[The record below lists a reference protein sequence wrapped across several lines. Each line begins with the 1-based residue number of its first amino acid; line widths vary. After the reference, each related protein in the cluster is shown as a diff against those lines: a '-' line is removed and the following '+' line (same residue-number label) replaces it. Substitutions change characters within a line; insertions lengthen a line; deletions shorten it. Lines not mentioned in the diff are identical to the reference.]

1 MRKPYYDFL
10 IDGKPVLMPDEG
22 ISITAADM
30 EAEDSGTDESGVL
43 HRFLLREKV
52 LGFSLSYDVLTHEEY
67 RYMRSLVAGKS
78 SFRVKYRDPDGKQ
91 LQLTAYCSGY
101 SLALHN
107 VRLGLYKG
115 LKLDIQE
122 C

>member
-22 ISITAADM
+22 VSISASDM

-43 HRFLLREKV
+43 HRFLLLEKV
-52 LGFSLSYDVLTHEEY
+52 LSFSLSYDTLTHEEY
-67 RYMRSLVAGKS
+67 RYTRALIQGKS
-78 SFRVKYRDPDGKQ
+78 SFGVKYRDPDGKQ
-91 LQLTAYCSGY
+91 IKLTAYCSGY

-115 LKLDIQE
+115 LKFDIQE

>member
-22 ISITAADM
+22 VSISVSDM
-30 EAEDSGTDESGVL
+30 ETEDSGTDESGVL

-52 LGFSLSYDVLTHEEY
+52 LSVSLSYDVLTHEEY
-67 RYMRSLVAGKS
+67 RYMRGLVQGKTT
-78 SFRVKYRDPDGKQ
+78 FTVTYRDPDGQRAQKV
-91 LQLTAYCSGY
+91 AYCAGY
-101 SLALHN
+101 SLSLHN

-115 LKLDIQE
+115 LKIDIQE